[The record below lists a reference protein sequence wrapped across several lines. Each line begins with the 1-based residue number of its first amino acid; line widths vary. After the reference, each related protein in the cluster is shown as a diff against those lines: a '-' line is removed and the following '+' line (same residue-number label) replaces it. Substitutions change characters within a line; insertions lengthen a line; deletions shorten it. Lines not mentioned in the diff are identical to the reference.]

1 MDARRFGRARLVAL
15 NAEDETTD
23 VLREGIEYLSDSLRR
38 FAAQDAVVVRD
49 GNIIL
54 ETPVVLG
61 ATRVEIYDEFGA
73 KTTSRKVDLIFFDA
87 RFYRPKRGDVIKT
100 NGETYVAT
108 PIGDELWRYCDPQR
122 SAFRVHAQASADDAL

>member
-1 MDARRFGRARLVAL
+1 MDGARLAAL
-15 NAEDETTD
+15 NAEDKTTD

-49 GNIIL
+49 EKIVL

-73 KTTSRKVDLIFFDA
+73 KTTSRKIDLIFGGDCG
-87 RFYRPKRGDVIKT
+87 YRPKRGDAIKI
-100 NGETYVAT
+100 NGAVYVAT
-108 PIGDELWRYCDPQR
+108 PIGDELWRYCDPLG
-122 SAFRVHAQASADDAL
+122 SAFRVHAQAQTSPSGTF

>member
-1 MDARRFGRARLVAL
+1 M
-15 NAEDETTD
+15 
-23 VLREGIEYLSDSLRR
+23 REGIEYLGDSLRR

-87 RFYRPKRGDVIKT
+87 RFYRPKRGDVYKT
-100 NGETYVAT
+100 GGRAYFAT
-108 PIGDELWRYCDPQR
+108 PIGDELWRRCDPLG
-122 SAFRVHAQASADDAL
+122 SALRVHAQETANDAF